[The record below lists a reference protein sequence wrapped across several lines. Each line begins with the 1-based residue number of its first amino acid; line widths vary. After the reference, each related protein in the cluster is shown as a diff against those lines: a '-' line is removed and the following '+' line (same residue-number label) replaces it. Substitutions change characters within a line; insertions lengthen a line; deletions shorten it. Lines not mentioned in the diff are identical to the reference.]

1 MRYFRAW
8 QFGRALGHG
17 TLLIDGAMP
26 AEVRERRETFADQA
40 RAAALALPP
49 PDVQPP
55 APAAATVMVT
65 ATSTPWTA
73 LGGDVTAV
81 ASRPQRLW
89 WREVADQ

>member
-55 APAAATVMVT
+55 APAAPPVMVT

-73 LGGDVTAV
+73 LGGDVTAI
-81 ASRPQRLW
+81 ARRPQRLW